1 MKNNL
6 TFTMI
11 KPDAM
16 ENGYAGEILSMI
28 LKNGFRISALKLIH
42 LTNRQAEIFYNI
54 HRKKP
59 FFDELVTFMTRS
71 PIIVAV
77 LKKNNAVEDFRKL
90 IGSTNP
96 EDAEKGTVRKLFATS
111 MGENAIHGSDSDDN
125 AHIESSFFLIKM
137 RYIR

>member
-16 ENGYAGEILSMI
+16 ENGYAGEILSII
-28 LKNGFRISALKLIH
+28 LKSGFRISALKLIH

-59 FFDELVTFMTRS
+59 FFDELVTFMTRT

-111 MGENAIHGSDSDDN
+111 MGENAIHGSDSEDN
-125 AHIESSFFLIKM
+125 AHIESSFFFNKNEM
-137 RYIR
+137 Y

>member
-28 LKNGFRISALKLIH
+28 LKSGFRISALKLIH
-42 LTNRQAEIFYNI
+42 LTNHQAETFYNI

-111 MGENAIHGSDSDDN
+111 MGENAIHGSDSEDN
-125 AHIESSFFLIKM
+125 AHIESSFFFNKNEM
-137 RYIR
+137 Y

>member
-16 ENGYAGEILSMI
+16 ENGHAGDILSMI
-28 LKNGFRISALKLIH
+28 LKTGFRISALKLIH
-42 LTNRQAEIFYNI
+42 LTNHQAETFYNI

-59 FFDELVTFMTRS
+59 FFKELVTFMTRS

-96 EDAEKGTVRKLFATS
+96 EDADKGTVRKLFATS
-111 MGENAIHGSDSDDN
+111 MGENAIHGSDSENN
-125 AHIESSFFLIKM
+125 AQIESSFFFAKNEM
-137 RYIR
+137 Y